1 MILKASQRAGGSQ
14 LAAHL
19 LNTQDND
26 HVTVHDLRG
35 FVADDLHEAF
45 QEAYAVSKGTRAKQY
60 LFSLSLNPPPNETV
74 PVETFEAAI
83 KQVEQRL
90 GLENQPRAIVLHE
103 KGDRCG
109 HAHAVWSR
117 IDTDEMKAINLPHY
131 KRKLNDIAKNLY
143 LEHGWDMPKGFMDRN
158 LSNPLNF
165 TREEWQQ
172 ARRNDLD
179 PRELKQMFRDCWA
192 ISDSRKAY
200 ESALKERGFLLARGD
215 RRGYVAVDYRGE
227 PWAIAKFTG
236 IKTKQVR
243 ERLGDPKDLP
253 PIAQAKMQIGEQLS
267 AKLRADL
274 NQAREERA
282 QQQLAMTRLRA
293 ALVQRQ
299 REERQQ
305 QEKQLQ
311 ERREA
316 ETRARSQRLAKGL
329 KGFWHRLTGKHAR
342 IRRQNEQEALQA
354 HKRDRKQMETLVKR
368 QLEQRRSLGA
378 KHQEQQSPL
387 KREIG
392 DLREDMRRYQKMK
405 HDGAADLK
413 AEFERMKR
421 EKQSPAKRRRIKRD
435 RGPSLE

>member
-35 FVADDLHEAF
+35 FVADNLYGAF

-60 LFSLSLNPPPNETV
+60 LLSLSLNPPPNETV
-74 PVETFEAAI
+74 PIAAFEAAI
-83 KQVEQRL
+83 AQVEQRL
-90 GLENQPRAIVLHE
+90 GLEKQPRAIVLHE

-117 IDTDEMKAINLPHY
+117 INADEMKAINLPHY

-143 LEHGWDMPKGFMDRN
+143 LEHGWDMPKGFVDRKY
-158 LSNPLNF
+158 SNPLNF

-172 ARRNDLD
+172 ARRNDHD
-179 PRELKQMFRDCWA
+179 PRDLKRMFKECWA
-192 ISDSRKAY
+192 ISDSRQAY
-200 ESALKERGFLLARGD
+200 VHALKERGFLLARGD

-243 ERLGDPKDLP
+243 ERLGDSKDLP
-253 PIAQAKMQIGEQLS
+253 SIAQARMQIGEQFS
-267 AKLRADL
+267 GKLRADL

-282 QQQLAMTRLRA
+282 QQKLAMARRRA
-293 ALVQRQ
+293 VLVQRQ
-299 REERQQ
+299 REERQHHA
-305 QEKQLQ
+305 KHIQ
-311 ERREA
+311 ERQGA
-316 ETRARSQRLAKGL
+316 ETRARSKRLAKGL

-342 IRRQNEQEALQA
+342 IQRQNQHEALQA
-354 HKRDRKQMETLVKR
+354 LNRDREHVETLVRR
-368 QLEQRRSLGA
+368 QLEQRRNLNA
-378 KHQEQQSPL
+378 KHREQQTPL
-387 KREIG
+387 KCEIG
-392 DLREDMRRYQKMK
+392 ELQKDVRRYQKMK
-405 HDGAADLK
+405 LGSAASLK
-413 AEFERMKR
+413 EEFERMKR
-421 EKQSPAKRRRIKRD
+421 EKPSRSIHHKIRRD